1 MSRTGTRPGTRRG
14 PIDPRLASQVRAA
27 RSHLVLSTV
36 LGLVQSACV
45 IVTALAL
52 ARLGSDLLED
62 RVPPAASPRLLV
74 LLAAALA
81 VRAGAVLVQ
90 QRTGHRAATRA
101 IAELRARVVGHA
113 ARRGPRA
120 GAGRGADV
128 TALATTGL
136 ERLRPYLVGYVPQL
150 LLAATLTPLCL
161 VVIGVLDLTSAI
173 IAAVTLPLVPVFMIL
188 VGRLT
193 EGRSE
198 RLLADMR
205 SLWTQLLDLVEGLP
219 TLVALGRERGPE
231 RSVRELG
238 RRHHASA
245 MGSLR
250 YAFLSA
256 MVLELLATLCV
267 ALIAVSIGLRLV
279 YGQMD
284 LAPALAILVLAP
296 EVYLPLRAV
305 GQQYHASTDGLAA
318 ADAAFA
324 VLDEPLPAPGDVP
337 APDLRSSILRADAVS
352 VASRTGTAPH
362 AAAIALEP
370 GRITALTGP
379 SGAGKTTL
387 AHVLLGLLHPDAGG
401 VEIVPSG
408 GTPIPLEQI
417 DRASLWRQV
426 AYLPQR
432 PVLPPGSI
440 REVLAAALPAPAAAT
455 AGSSGAAQRAIA
467 DAARATGLDA
477 VIVQRGEDA
486 PVGRAGAGLSLGER
500 QRLALARALLS
511 PAQLVV
517 LDEPTAHL
525 DGASEQV
532 VLDALDAFRA
542 AGRTVL
548 VIAHRETLLARADA
562 VVAVH
567 ARASADS
574 TEEAAA

>member
-1 MSRTGTRPGTRRG
+1 MSATGTRTGTRRG

-45 IVTALAL
+45 IVTALVL
-52 ARLGSDLLED
+52 ARLGADLLED
-62 RVPPAASPRLLV
+62 RVVPSASPGLLV

-101 IAELRARVVGHA
+101 IAELRARVVGRA

-161 VVIGVLDLTSAI
+161 VVIGALDLTSAI

-219 TLVALGRERGPE
+219 TLIALGRERGPE
-231 RSVRELG
+231 RSVREIG

-250 YAFLSA
+250 YAFLSS

-284 LAPALAILVLAP
+284 LAAALAILVLAP

-324 VLDEPLPAPGDVP
+324 VLDEPLPASGGVP
-337 APDLRSSILRADAVS
+337 APDLRGSTLRAVAVS

-362 AAAIALEP
+362 AAAITLEP

-387 AHVLLGLLHPDAGG
+387 AHVLLGLLRPDAGN

-426 AYLPQR
+426 TYLPQR

-440 REVLAAALPAPAAAT
+440 REVLAAALPAADAA
-455 AGSSGAAQRAIA
+455 GPDAAQRAIA

-477 VIVQRGEDA
+477 VIAQRGEDA

-548 VIAHRETLLARADA
+548 VITHRETLLARADA

-567 ARASADS
+567 ARGTADGA
-574 TEEAAA
+574 EEAAA